1 MNRLHAPLLLAV
13 ALAACTPPSA
23 KRAEH
28 ALSRGDY
35 AEARRAIEGGLQKSP
50 DSGDL
55 RALELRLL
63 IADDKRT
70 EAVTRY
76 RKRPSSSLRFAFA
89 ESVIWYALRH
99 RDPAIR
105 LRAIHAVRGA
115 DAITLLRDIARRL
128 DDPDG
133 VVRSW
138 AAVALST
145 EPLGAETL
153 QKQLHSTDAKAR
165 AVAVG
170 ELGRIAR
177 GAALD
182 TVARYAS
189 DSSARVR
196 A

>member
-89 ESVIWYALRH
+89 ESVIWYWTPIRWLRWLVWK
-99 RDPAIR
+99 RKSSCAT
-105 LRAIHAVRGA
+105 GEK
-115 DAITLLRDIARRL
+115 
-128 DDPDG
+128 
-133 VVRSW
+133 
-138 AAVALST
+138 T
-145 EPLGAETL
+145 E
-153 QKQLHSTDAKAR
+153 SCSM
-165 AVAVG
+165 
-170 ELGRIAR
+170 EL
-177 GAALD
+177 
-182 TVARYAS
+182 
-189 DSSARVR
+189 
-196 A
+196 